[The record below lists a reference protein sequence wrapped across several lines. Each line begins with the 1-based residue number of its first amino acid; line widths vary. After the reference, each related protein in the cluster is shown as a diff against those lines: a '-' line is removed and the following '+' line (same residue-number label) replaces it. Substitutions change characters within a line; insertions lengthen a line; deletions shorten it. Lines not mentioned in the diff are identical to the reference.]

1 MPQPFLD
8 WYGVWAGQAG
18 IEGGQAW
25 VQDPPVGVR
34 LAVQEA
40 SKSPVF
46 IAPEHPWEA
55 GGLTP
60 QVVLCDGDVLKM
72 WYIARGD
79 GDDQAPF
86 IAYAE
91 SADGFCW
98 QRPALHL
105 QEYGRQ
111 HGQ

>member
-40 SKSPVF
+40 SNLRSS
-46 IAPEHPWEA
+46 
-55 GGLTP
+55 LRRSTP
-60 QVVLCDGDVLKM
+60 GKRV
-72 WYIARGD
+72 A
-79 GDDQAPF
+79 
-86 IAYAE
+86 
-91 SADGFCW
+91 
-98 QRPALHL
+98 
-105 QEYGRQ
+105 
-111 HGQ
+111 